1 MNLDE
6 LRKLAGMPQTEWA
19 NSPATTA
26 HPDPEEVQAPEAD
39 VNQSLRKY
47 LNAEPQPVK
56 VVEGEDKTF
65 EDHEVEDMMAKFK
78 EYLSEDEAV
87 EEQAQEEVVEQ
98 ADETVEEAKVGTPGS
113 LDKVEAQIQKLKDM
127 AKKAKDDGDPQKANQ
142 IQSSD
147 EMTELLRKQKKL
159 KNESIEETDESV
171 DETVENESIQD
182 LKKLAGIKQVEA
194 GPSYPGEYDYMDPKY
209 MNQDGSSKVESG
221 AVAKIMAKHP
231 QDVAKMKATGDLDAG
246 SELMMDLMDYYSD
259 EMPYGTMKARDG
271 DPVEWIMNKLDD
283 MNMLESQIAEEPNE
297 DNAFNSAAANAKKA
311 GKSEFTFN
319 GKKYKVKMDDKTA
332 DALTDSVEPKV
343 ESQDIADIKKL
354 AGIGETTTDQ
364 TMSAEITA
372 LKKLA
377 GI

>member
-127 AKKAKDDGDPQKANQ
+127 AKKAKDDGDPQKANM

-147 EMTELLRKQKKL
+147 EMTELLRKQRKL
-159 KNESIEETDESV
+159 KKNESIEEAVV
-171 DETVENESIQD
+171 DEDDVE
-182 LKKLAGIKQVEA
+182 
-194 GPSYPGEYDYMDPKY
+194 
-209 MNQDGSSKVESG
+209 
-221 AVAKIMAKHP
+221 
-231 QDVAKMKATGDLDAG
+231 
-246 SELMMDLMDYYSD
+246 
-259 EMPYGTMKARDG
+259 
-271 DPVEWIMNKLDD
+271 
-283 MNMLESQIAEEPNE
+283 E

-311 GKSEFTFN
+311 GKSHFTFN
-319 GKKYKVKMDDKTA
+319 GKKYPVKIDDKTA
-332 DALTDSVEPKV
+332 DALTD
-343 ESQDIADIKKL
+343 DIDRLKGL
-354 AGIGETTTDQ
+354 AGVQEAPDMSDPEVGHVMAVMKKYPEET
-364 TMSAEITA
+364 IN
-372 LKKLA
+372 
-377 GI
+377 

>member
-19 NSPATTA
+19 NSPANTK
-26 HPDPEEVQAPEAD
+26 HPEPEEVQAPEAD
-39 VNQSLRKY
+39 VNQSLRQY
-47 LNAEPQPVK
+47 MNADPMPVK
-56 VVEGEDKTF
+56 VVEGEDKVF

-98 ADETVEEAKVGTPGS
+98 ADETVEEAKVGTPNS
-113 LDKVEAQIQKLKDM
+113 LEKVEAQIQKLKDQ
-127 AKKAKDDGDPQKANQ
+127 AKKAKEDGDPQKANQ

-159 KNESIEETDESV
+159 KNESIEE
-171 DETVENESIQD
+171 
-182 LKKLAGIKQVEA
+182 AQV
-194 GPSYPGEYDYMDPKY
+194 S
-209 MNQDGSSKVESG
+209 
-221 AVAKIMAKHP
+221 
-231 QDVAKMKATGDLDAG
+231 
-246 SELMMDLMDYYSD
+246 
-259 EMPYGTMKARDG
+259 
-271 DPVEWIMNKLDD
+271 
-283 MNMLESQIAEEPNE
+283 EEPNE
-297 DNAFNSAAANAKKA
+297 DNAFNTAAANAKKA
-311 GKSEFTFN
+311 GKTDFEFN

-343 ESQDIADIKKL
+343 ESQDITDLKKL
-354 AGIGETTTDQ
+354 AGIGETITDQ

>member
-39 VNQSLRKY
+39 VNQSLRQY
-47 LNAEPQPVK
+47 LNADPHPVK
-56 VVEGEDKTF
+56 VVEGEEKVF

-78 EYLSEDEAV
+78 EYLNEDEAV

-98 ADETVEEAKVGTPGS
+98 ADETVEEA
-113 LDKVEAQIQKLKDM
+113 
-127 AKKAKDDGDPQKANQ
+127 
-142 IQSSD
+142 
-147 EMTELLRKQKKL
+147 
-159 KNESIEETDESV
+159 
-171 DETVENESIQD
+171 
-182 LKKLAGIKQVEA
+182 QV
-194 GPSYPGEYDYMDPKY
+194 S
-209 MNQDGSSKVESG
+209 
-221 AVAKIMAKHP
+221 
-231 QDVAKMKATGDLDAG
+231 
-246 SELMMDLMDYYSD
+246 
-259 EMPYGTMKARDG
+259 
-271 DPVEWIMNKLDD
+271 
-283 MNMLESQIAEEPNE
+283 EEPNE
-297 DNAFNSAAANAKKA
+297 DNACNTAAAQAKKA
-311 GKSEFTFN
+311 GKSEFEFN

-343 ESQDIADIKKL
+343 ESQDIADLKKL

-364 TMSAEITA
+364 TISADISA